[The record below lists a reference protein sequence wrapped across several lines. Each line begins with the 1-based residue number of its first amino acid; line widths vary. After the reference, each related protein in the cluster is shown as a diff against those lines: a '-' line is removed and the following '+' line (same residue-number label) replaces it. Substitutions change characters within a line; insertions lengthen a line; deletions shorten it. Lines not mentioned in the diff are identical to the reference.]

1 MSNLSGF
8 VKRIRD
14 IMRNDAGINGD
25 AQRIEQIAWMLFL
38 KVYDSKED
46 DWEFDEEGY
55 QSIIPE
61 NCRWRNWAVDD
72 RSGDAMTGDT
82 LLNFVNNILFP
93 TLKNL
98 EVTQATPIKKAIVKT
113 TFEDANNY
121 MKDGVLL
128 RQIVNVIDELD
139 LSDYEESHA
148 FGEIYES
155 ILREL
160 QSAGSSGEFYTPRAV
175 TDFMAKMIDP
185 KIGEKVADFACGT
198 GGFLTSWLKVLSSKV
213 KTTED
218 QAAYD
223 SSIYGIE
230 KKQFPYMLCV
240 TNMLLHGI
248 DIPQIYHDNSL
259 LRDVLDYTED
269 DQFDVILMNPP
280 YGGSEKQ
287 DVKNHFPSDLASSE
301 TADLFMAV
309 IMYRL
314 KKNGRAAVILP
325 DGFLFGTDNAKVAL
339 KKKLLSEFNL
349 HTVIRMPHSVFAPY
363 TSITTN
369 ILFFDNTHSTE
380 ETWFYRLDMPS
391 DRKHFSKTKPM
402 ELKHFDSVVEWWNN
416 RQEITLDGFDKAKK
430 YTAQEL
436 ADRTYNIDLCGY
448 PHEEEEILPPK
459 DLIQQYQEKRAS
471 LNADIDR
478 ILAQISQI
486 LGIDVTEGN
495 E

>member
-1 MSNLSGF
+1 
-8 VKRIRD
+8 
-14 IMRNDAGINGD
+14 
-25 AQRIEQIAWMLFL
+25 
-38 KVYDSKED
+38 
-46 DWEFDEEGY
+46 
-55 QSIIPE
+55 
-61 NCRWRNWAVDD
+61 
-72 RSGDAMTGDT
+72 
-82 LLNFVNNILFP
+82 
-93 TLKNL
+93 
-98 EVTQATPIKKAIVKT
+98 
-113 TFEDANNY
+113 
-121 MKDGVLL
+121 
-128 RQIVNVIDELD
+128 
-139 LSDYEESHA
+139 
-148 FGEIYES
+148 
-155 ILREL
+155 
-160 QSAGSSGEFYTPRAV
+160 
-175 TDFMAKMIDP
+175 
-185 KIGEKVADFACGT
+185 
-198 GGFLTSWLKVLSSKV
+198 
-213 KTTED
+213 
-218 QAAYD
+218 
-223 SSIYGIE
+223 
-230 KKQFPYMLCV
+230 
-240 TNMLLHGI
+240 MLLHGL
-248 DIPQIYHDNSL
+248 DIPRVYHDNSL
-259 LRDVLDYTED
+259 LRDVLDYTVD

-369 ILFFDNTHSTE
+369 ILFFDNTHPTE

-402 ELKHFDSVVEWWNN
+402 ELKHFDPVVEWWNN

-448 PHEEEEILPPK
+448 PHEEEEILPPR

-478 ILAQISQI
+478 ILTQISQI